1 MVYRIESFCVIL
13 YIVILSRIV
22 LESLGIRVSN
32 DFIFTFYIYKYVNG
46 LSILYYCRSPP
57 ISMNFLENLCWLE
70 VFIMSKNVELED
82 DIVFAKFL
90 KYMQKALY
98 HRSLNYYRDFKRNE
112 EWEVELK
119 DIEDT
124 SIEKSTFD
132 EIESI
137 KVLTKKDV
145 YLLDM
150 HYKRGLSYAEISK
163 ITGEKVGTL
172 KQRRNRAILKLK
184 DNMEE

>member
-1 MVYRIESFCVIL
+1 
-13 YIVILSRIV
+13 
-22 LESLGIRVSN
+22 
-32 DFIFTFYIYKYVNG
+32 
-46 LSILYYCRSPP
+46 
-57 ISMNFLENLCWLE
+57 
-70 VFIMSKNVELED
+70 MSKNVELED